1 MGILLFCIYIISVGV
16 VYGLIREETRDD
28 EIIWVA
34 LLWPLILFLVI
45 FLFILAFLFRAGVLV
60 AESILRKK
68 VGDIL

>member
-16 VYGLIREETRDD
+16 VYGLFREETRDD

>member
-1 MGILLFCIYIISVGV
+1 VGILLFCIYIISVGV